1 VDEES
6 WADLVARLD
15 RRLRRFPV
23 GTRCADCG
31 IGHPLLLS
39 AAGKRVLCADCRL
52 KRRRLPRVEEHHV
65 GGRPSELTITIPANL
80 HLLLTVLQGLWRSHF
95 EPGSA
100 EAQLF
105 DLMMLRTI
113 GPLFGVEV

>member
-1 VDEES
+1 VKEES
-6 WADLVARLD
+6 WAELVARLD

-23 GTRCADCG
+23 GTRCADCA

-39 AAGKRVLCADCRL
+39 AVSKRVICADCRL
-52 KRRRLPRVEEHHV
+52 KRRGLPPVEEHHV
-65 GGRPSELTITIPANL
+65 GGGLSELTIMIPANL
-80 HLLLTVLQGLWRSHF
+80 HALLTVLQGLWRSHF

-105 DLMMLRTI
+105 DLMILRTI